1 MVWVRRVWRRGVVHL
16 VEVGGGGG
24 DGGMGDRSVEESC
37 GSGEGSVSGMVS
49 LSSTQWPGS
58 MPREQLQ

>member
-16 VEVGGGGG
+16 ARGGGGV
-24 DGGMGDRSVEESC
+24 GGMGDRSVEESC

-49 LSSTQWPGS
+49 SSSTQV
-58 MPREQLQ
+58 RVNAT